1 MITFSATVFLTILL
15 LCFFMANSLLSQF
28 DFTKRLMKVKK
39 ASITQ
44 KMPNPIVIKLKRIKL
59 LKRINFS
66 LLQAGF
72 RSNTALVK
80 FISIC
85 LISPIIFAVGL
96 LYFGILKHY
105 PQWANISLFMIGF
118 IFGLNL
124 PFFLLRRTIR
134 TRLNK
139 IQQNLPDIIAVLNMY
154 IDSGYSLN
162 NALRNTA
169 KDLQYYMPEI
179 AQEFSL
185 TASELEITNDY
196 HDVWQALLKRVNLNE
211 LQMLVTALEQSYK
224 YGVSLRNVLHNLM
237 SQLNRERMVKLEE
250 RGARIPVFMVL
261 VLIFC
266 FMPIMFTIILTP
278 LIFRTIDAFKTL
290 F

>member
-1 MITFSATVFLTILL
+1 
-15 LCFFMANSLLSQF
+15 
-28 DFTKRLMKVKK
+28 MKVKK

-44 KMPNPIVIKLKRIKL
+44 KMPNPIVTKLKRIKL

-85 LISPIIFAVGL
+85 LISPIIFSVGL

>member
-1 MITFSATVFLTILL
+1 MIIFSATVFLTILL
-15 LCFFMANSLLSQF
+15 LCFLMANSLLSQI
-28 DFTKRLMKVKK
+28 DFTSRVTKVRK
-39 ASITQ
+39 ALINEG
-44 KMPNPIVIKLKRIKL
+44 MPNPMLTKLKRIKFLKKIDFL
-59 LKRINFS
+59 LFR
-66 LLQAGF
+66 AGF

-80 FISIC
+80 YVSIC
-85 LISPIIFAVGL
+85 LISPIIFASGL
-96 LYFGILKHY
+96 LFFGILKHY
-105 PQWANISLFMIGF
+105 PEWANISLFIIGC

-124 PFFLLRRTIR
+124 PFFLLRRT
-134 TRLNK
+134 TRARQSR
-139 IQQNLPDIIAVLNMY
+139 IQQNLSDIVAVLSMY
-154 IDSGYSLN
+154 IDSGYTLN

-179 AQEFSL
+179 TQEFSL
-185 TASELEITNDY
+185 TASELEVTNDY

-211 LQMLVTALEQSYK
+211 LQMLATALEQSYK
-224 YGVSLRNVLHNLM
+224 YGVSLKNILHNLI
-237 SQLNRERMVKLEE
+237 SQLSRERMVKLEE

-278 LIFRTIDAFKTL
+278 LIFRSIDAFKML